1 MEMTYIRILT
11 SLINIINKPT
21 HMHNPHKERVTL

>member
-11 SLINIINKPT
+11 SLINIINNPT
-21 HMHNPHKERVTL
+21 HMHNPHKNV